1 MARCIRVPNRVWESF
16 SPNAKLVNENPVTD
30 ISLGEGE
37 SLEMEINDVHQLQV
51 NVVPEQPDITRMVY
65 TSSNPEVCT
74 VTGGGQLKAV
84 GIGKTTVTVSNYA
97 EMMAVMRNLSKR
109 CRLL

>member
-1 MARCIRVPNRVWESF
+1 M
-16 SPNAKLVNENPVTD
+16 
-30 ISLGEGE
+30 
-37 SLEMEINDVHQLQV
+37 HQLQV

-97 EMMAVMRNLSKR
+97 GNDGSYAKFIKTLQVL
-109 CRLL
+109 